1 MAILDKFKKAWNAF
15 QSYEEQSFDYNLGPT
30 STYRPDRTRHLFY
43 NDRSIIT
50 AIYTR
55 IAIDVA
61 NIKIKHV
68 VVDEFGRFSK
78 DSKSI
83 GKFSASFLKGTI
95 IEKVVF
101 GSDN

>member
-1 MAILDKFKKAWNAF
+1 MAIFDKFKKAWNAF
-15 QSYEEQSFDYNLGPT
+15 QSYEEESFDYNLGPT

-61 NIKIKHV
+61 NINKI
-68 VVDEFGRFSK
+68 SK
-78 DSKSI
+78 N
-83 GKFSASFLKGTI
+83 FLKVQIRFINTEI
-95 IEKVVF
+95 IL
-101 GSDN
+101 